1 MILHSTPLMLRV
13 MRVVNTY
20 VQDYIWTVPGENSL
34 ETPRGKM

>member
-1 MILHSTPLMLRV
+1 MYLIVSESANLLC
-13 MRVVNTY
+13 